1 MVFEYRRNPFA
12 LDSVSPGASL
22 GLARGPHTTMHCKRR
37 MCSGLAIFLLTAALI
52 VVYMQMNH
60 YNFIVHTDSTHIK
73 ELLSESKQ
81 TFTTVPPESH
91 RACSCAKCISEK
103 GVSAW
108 FDKRFNSSAQ
118 PLLTAKD
125 DNLPQP
131 ALSWW
136 LALQQSH
143 IDVKVN
149 EVVAEVFAV
158 LPGTDQDRTGDPS
171 QCRRCAVVGNSG
183 NLRGSIY
190 GNLIDSHDV
199 VMRMNKAVTSGFES
213 DVGRKTTHHFM
224 YPESAIDLPA
234 DVHLVLVPFKT
245 LDLQWIASALSTGQ
259 ITKTYMEVKQFIKAD
274 KDKVMVISPAFLKYV
289 NDKWTE
295 HHGRYPSTG
304 MLAVIFALHT
314 CDEVSVFGYG
324 ADVNG
329 NWHHYWEE
337 NKYASAFRKT
347 GVHSADFE
355 TETLRKLAEEGKIR
369 LYTPERTARPV
380 NKYIQRI

>member
-81 TFTTVPPESH
+81 TFTTVPTESP
-91 RACSCAKCISEK
+91 RACSCTKCISEK

>member
-1 MVFEYRRNPFA
+1 
-12 LDSVSPGASL
+12 
-22 GLARGPHTTMHCKRR
+22 
-37 MCSGLAIFLLTAALI
+37 
-52 VVYMQMNH
+52 
-60 YNFIVHTDSTHIK
+60 
-73 ELLSESKQ
+73 
-81 TFTTVPPESH
+81 
-91 RACSCAKCISEK
+91 
-103 GVSAW
+103 
-108 FDKRFNSSAQ
+108 
-118 PLLTAKD
+118 
-125 DNLPQP
+125 
-131 ALSWW
+131 
-136 LALQQSH
+136 
-143 IDVKVN
+143 
-149 EVVAEVFAV
+149 
-158 LPGTDQDRTGDPS
+158 
-171 QCRRCAVVGNSG
+171 
-183 NLRGSIY
+183 
-190 GNLIDSHDV
+190 
-199 VMRMNKAVTSGFES
+199 MNKAVTSGFES
-213 DVGRKTTHHFM
+213 DVGRKTTHHFL

-347 GVHSADFE
+347 GVHNADFE
-355 TETLRKLAEEGKIR
+355 TKTLRKLVEEGKIR
-369 LYTPERTARPV
+369 QYTPERTARPI
-380 NKYIQRI
+380 NKYIRKT

>member
-1 MVFEYRRNPFA
+1 
-12 LDSVSPGASL
+12 
-22 GLARGPHTTMHCKRR
+22 MHCKRR

-73 ELLSESKQ
+73 ELLSESNQ
-81 TFTTVPPESH
+81 TFTTVPPESP
-91 RACSCAKCISEK
+91 RACSCTKCISEK

-108 FDKRFNSSAQ
+108 FDKRFNSSTQ

-158 LPGTDQDRTGDPS
+158 LPGTDQDMTGDPS

-213 DVGRKTTHHFM
+213 DVGRKTTHHFL

-355 TETLRKLAEEGKIR
+355 TETLKKLVEEGKIR
-369 LYTPERTARPV
+369 LYTPERTARPI
-380 NKYIQRI
+380 NKYIRKT